1 MLQNLTFPGMVL
13 EFRPMK
19 FINRSRELAQLNQK
33 AESKQAELM
42 VVYGRRRIGK
52 TALLSHWL
60 QSQKGVLQAYWVA
73 HRTTSDRLLA
83 SFSQAISP
91 LIHPEASAGLT
102 FPDWESALEQ
112 LFRLARSQRLIMVID
127 EFPYL
132 IQSCPE
138 LPSLLQ
144 KIWDREHQNSQ
155 VVLAICGSHYH
166 MMVDQF
172 FSSRQPLFGRATGSV
187 LVDEIPA
194 QELKGFLPKYSPDQI
209 AQTAAVI
216 GGVPHYLSLWNDS
229 VPPLKNIED
238 LVLGAATLFRHEA
251 LFLIQEELPEPRT
264 YLAIL
269 EALGGR
275 HQAPVAISK
284 ATGIDRGHVGKYL
297 NTLVKLRFID
307 RLLSADLK
315 TRKNTR
321 TSRYEIRDPYLRFYF
336 EFIYPHPD
344 WIEQRRIKPLRE
356 AIQSRFDAYVGKQ
369 VYEEWARARIR
380 DLGDQEALPFVPDEV
395 GRAWNP
401 RVEIDV
407 FAVNWKEKIALVG
420 ECKWQREKMNPKH
433 LESLKERAAKLDRV
447 EGFHFHYALF
457 SKSGFTA
464 SLLNK
469 EKYPDLLLFRGAQL
483 EQT

>member
-1 MLQNLTFPGMVL
+1 
-13 EFRPMK
+13 MK

-33 AESKQAELM
+33 TASDQAELI

-60 QSQKGVLQAYWVA
+60 KGHSTVSQAYWVA
-73 HRTTSDRLLA
+73 HRTTSDRLLT
-83 SFSQAISP
+83 SFSQAVSA
-91 LIHPEASAGLT
+91 LIHADASPALT
-102 FPDWESALEQ
+102 FQDWESALEQ
-112 LFRLARSQRLIMVID
+112 VFLLARNQRLLLVID

-144 KIWDREHQNSQ
+144 KIWDRYHHQSQ
-155 VVLAICGSHYH
+155 LVLAICGSHYH

-172 FSSRQPLFGRATGSV
+172 FSSRQPLFGRATGSL

-194 QELKGFLPKYSPDQI
+194 NELKGFLPKYSPDQI

-216 GGVPHYLSLWNDS
+216 GGVPHYLSLWNDT
-229 VPPLKNIED
+229 VPPLKNVEE
-238 LVLGAATLFRHEA
+238 LVLSAATLFRHEA

-264 YLAIL
+264 YLAVL

-297 NTLVKLRFID
+297 NTLVKLRFVE
-307 RLLSADLK
+307 RVLSADLK

-369 VYEEWARARIR
+369 VFEDWARTVIR
-380 DLGDQEALPFVPDEV
+380 ELGDQEALPFVPDEV

-407 FAVNWKEKIALVG
+407 FAVNWKERIALAG
-420 ECKWQREKMNPKH
+420 ECKWQREKMGPKH
-433 LESLKERAAKLDRV
+433 LESLQQRAERLDRV

-457 SKSGFTA
+457 SRSGFTA

-469 EKYPDLLLFRGAQL
+469 EKYPHLLLFSGPELKRIR
-483 EQT
+483 

>member
-1 MLQNLTFPGMVL
+1 
-13 EFRPMK
+13 MK
-19 FINRSRELAQLNQK
+19 FINRAHELAQLTQK
-33 AESKQAELM
+33 TTSDQAELI

-60 QSQKGVLQAYWVA
+60 KGHHTVPQTYWVA

-83 SFSQAISP
+83 SFSQSISH
-91 LIHPEASAGLT
+91 LLHEGAHSALT
-102 FPDWESALEQ
+102 FQDWEAAIEQ
-112 LFRLARSQRLIMVID
+112 VFLLARKQQLLLVID

-144 KIWDREHQNSQ
+144 KMWDQNHQDAQ
-155 VVLAICGSHYH
+155 LTLVICGSHYH

-172 FSSRQPLFGRATGSV
+172 FSARQPLFGRATGSI

-194 QELKGFLPKYSPDQI
+194 AELKGFLPKYSPDQI

-216 GGVPHYLSLWNDS
+216 GGVPHYLSLWNDAI
-229 VPPLKNIED
+229 PPLKNIED
-238 LVLGAATLFRHEA
+238 LVLNAATLFRHEA

-275 HQAPVAISK
+275 NQAPVAIAK

-297 NTLVKLRFID
+297 NTLVKLRFVE

-315 TRKNTR
+315 SRKNTR

-356 AIQSRFDAYVGKQ
+356 SIQSRFDAYVGKQ
-369 VYEEWARARIR
+369 VYEDWARSKIR
-380 DLGDQEALPFVPDEV
+380 ELGDQEALPFVPDEV

-401 RVEIDV
+401 RAEIDV
-407 FAVNWKEKIALVG
+407 FAVNWKDKIALAG
-420 ECKWQREKMNPKH
+420 ECKWQREKMSPKH
-433 LESLKERAAKLDRV
+433 LESLQQRAEKLDRV
-447 EGFHFHYALF
+447 AGYHFHYALF

-464 SLLNK
+464 SLLNE
-469 EKYPDLLLFRGAQL
+469 EKYPNLLLFSGSGLKRIR
-483 EQT
+483 